1 MSLAPRT
8 HHVEPNLKYEYHLQ
22 QDRREMT
29 CAPANQPVALARPQN
44 RQRVKRHAIAL
55 WQNNGTVDLIDE
67 TGADMGR
74 PSFVVGNSLPLVTG
88 EGANLAAAELINQMS
103 AIPELQKRVTAAA
116 RVGARRWNLY
126 LDNGVKLALPEE
138 GAAEAMKTAWDLDQT
153 QGVFS
158 KAVALIDLRLQG
170 QVGFQVAELDSA
182 QKPAVHH

>member
-1 MSLAPRT
+1 MY
-8 HHVEPNLKYEYHLQ
+8 K
-22 QDRREMT
+22 
-29 CAPANQPVALARPQN
+29 
-44 RQRVKRHAIAL
+44 RQ
-55 WQNNGTVDLIDE
+55 
-67 TGADMGR
+67 
-74 PSFVVGNSLPLVTG
+74 VGNSLPLVTG

-126 LDNGVKLALPEE
+126 LDNGVKLALPEV
-138 GAAEAMKTAWDLDQT
+138 GAAEAMKTVWDLDQT

-158 KAVALIDLRLQG
+158 KAVTLIDLRLQG